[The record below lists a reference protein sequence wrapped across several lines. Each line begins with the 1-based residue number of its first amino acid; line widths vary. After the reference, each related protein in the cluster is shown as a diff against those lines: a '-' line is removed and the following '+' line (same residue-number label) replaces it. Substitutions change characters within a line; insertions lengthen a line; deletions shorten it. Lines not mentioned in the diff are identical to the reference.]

1 MAPTILRTGVAASVF
16 WLLAA
21 CVSSMPGAG
30 FPKQESHA
38 FPPSAPGGM
47 DGVFEKAASS
57 NERGSGFH
65 MLSAGLDGLLA
76 RVELIDSSRRSL
88 DLQYYIFR
96 GDESGLIVAAA
107 LLRAAD
113 RGVRVRVVLDDGE
126 TVAGDE
132 KIAALSAQQGIEVRV
147 FNPLRYRGH
156 NPVARGAEFLFN
168 KNRLDYRMHN
178 KLLVADNAVA
188 LVGGRNIGDQY
199 FQLDPDSQFGDDD
212 VVTVGPIV
220 QQLSGVFDEFWNSTE
235 VIPAQAVDRANT
247 TALALANLRSVIAA
261 QGPAPHE
268 SRDVFLARLAAGEPL
283 NAVDSDKTPLSWAPV
298 RLVHDSPDKKQVTA
312 GSAAGS
318 LIYTTVAAEA
328 KTVDDEMIM
337 VTPYLV
343 PTPAEAQLLAGLRKH
358 NARVRVLTNS
368 LVSTPSSAAQAGY
381 MHYRPILLKE
391 GVELYEIRALLG
403 STRGTGQGKSIS
415 RHGNYGLHAKLYVFD
430 RKAMFVGS
438 MNFDQRSKRLNTE
451 IGLVI
456 YSAALAR
463 QTAVRFDALVQPD
476 NAYHVELSDAGRDD
490 RALLWKTRESGA
502 DKIYTT
508 EPARSAWQRFK
519 VKVLSWLPLDREL

>member
-1 MAPTILRTGVAASVF
+1 MAPTILRASVATSVLC
-16 WLLAA
+16 LLAA
-21 CVSSMPGAG
+21 CVSTMPGAS

-38 FPPSAPGGM
+38 LPPSAPTGM
-47 DGVFEKAASS
+47 DGVFERASGP
-57 NERGSGFH
+57 NEPRSGFQ

-76 RVELIDSSRRSL
+76 RVELIDSARHSL

-132 KIAALSAQQGIEVRV
+132 KIAALSARQGIEVRV

-156 NPVARGAEFLFN
+156 NRVVRGAEFLFN

-199 FQLDPDSQFGDDD
+199 FQIDPDSQFGDDD
-212 VVTVGPIV
+212 VVAVGPIV
-220 QQLSGVFDEFWNSTE
+220 QQLSGVFDEFWNSAE
-235 VIPAQAVDRANT
+235 VIPVQAIDHANT
-247 TALALANLRSVIAA
+247 TALALARLRSAIEA

-268 SRDVFLARLAAGEPL
+268 STDAFSARLAAGAPL
-283 NAVDSDKTPLSWAPV
+283 NAIDSDKTPLSWAPV

-312 GSAAGS
+312 GAAAGS
-318 LIYTTVAAEA
+318 LIYNTVAAEA

-343 PTPAEAQLLAGLRKH
+343 PTPAEMQLVVGLRKR
-358 NARVRVLTNS
+358 NARVRALTNS
-368 LVSTPSSAAQAGY
+368 LVSTPSLAAQAGY

-456 YSAALAR
+456 YSDALAR

-519 VKVLSWLPLDREL
+519 VKMLSWLPLDREL

>member
-156 NPVARGAEFLFN
+156 NRVVRGAEFLFN

-456 YSAALAR
+456 YSDALAR
-463 QTAVRFDALVQPD
+463 QTAVRFDALVEPE
-476 NAYHVELSDAGRDD
+476 NAYHVEVSDAGRDD

-519 VKVLSWLPLDREL
+519 VKMLSWLPLDREL